1 LTRNRC
7 GLFSGYGM
15 VVGFLATCWVTPVR
29 SAPESGELQPLRG
42 AAEKLEAEK
51 RWEQAS
57 DAYAELLTR
66 DPGDLQTRDHYLR
79 CMRHALLGRRYRDP
93 SFRDLVLN
101 QDASALLQAYRE
113 VLTKLRANYADEQKT
128 AVLSLFR
135 EGLEQ
140 LRLDLTDEFFRKTC
154 LPGAAADS
162 IKEFDRRLAR
172 IQANL
177 SIRDLREAQAKA
189 LEIAR
194 AAHEALGLKPGVTIM
209 ELAAGACG
217 GLDEHTFFLT
227 PSQLREMGGVPAG
240 DAANVG
246 IDVALV
252 DQKPVVAQVL
262 PGSPAATEG
271 IRVGDRIVQIDKQRV
286 DGLSVVEIGDRLQG
300 EVGTSVRI
308 QVRTPGGR
316 SRRFTLTRQ
325 ALAMPSVQAQLLD
338 GQKGIGYVQ
347 IATFEKSTPQELDEA
362 ILHLRAEGMRALI
375 VDLRGN
381 PGGSL
386 EAAIQV
392 VERFIPDGVI
402 VCTQSRVGQY
412 CRTYRARNSNAWAI
426 PLVVLI
432 NPGTA
437 SAAEVAAGAWK
448 DRQRAT
454 LVGEP
459 TFGKACIQGILPL
472 ETVPSGIRLTIAR
485 FFSPRGKSYSGSGVT
500 PHILV
505 PQPQESL
512 HDQQLEAA
520 LQEAIRHTDIAQ

>member
-1 LTRNRC
+1 MARNHF
-7 GLFSGYGM
+7 GLFSVHGIA
-15 VVGFLATCWVTPVR
+15 VGFFAVCWLNPAR
-29 SAPESGELQPLRG
+29 SAPESGEVQPLAR
-42 AAEKLEAEK
+42 AAERFEAEK
-51 RWEQAS
+51 RWEEAS
-57 DAYAELLTR
+57 DAYAEVLSKN
-66 DPGDLQTRDHYLR
+66 PGDLKTRNHYLT

-93 SFRDLVLN
+93 GFRDLVLN
-101 QDASALLQAYRE
+101 QDASVLLQAYRE
-113 VLTKLRANYADEQKT
+113 VLTKLRANYADEQK
-128 AVLSLFR
+128 AALLALFG
-135 EGLEQ
+135 EGLNQ
-140 LRLDLTDEFFRKTC
+140 LRLDLTDDFFRKTC

-162 IKEFDRRLAR
+162 IRTFDRRLGQ
-172 IQANL
+172 IQAGL
-177 SIRDLREAQAKA
+177 RIRDLREAQAKA
-189 LEIAR
+189 LEISV
-194 AAHEALGLKPGVTIM
+194 AAQEALGLKPGVTIM

-227 PSQLREMGGVPAG
+227 PNQLREMGCVPAN

-246 IDVALV
+246 IDVALLN
-252 DQKPVVAQVL
+252 QKPVVAQVL
-262 PGSPAATEG
+262 PGSPAALEG
-271 IRVGDRIVQIDKQRV
+271 IRIGDRIVQIDRERADQ
-286 DGLSVVEIGDRLQG
+286 LSVAEIGNRLQG
-300 EVGTSVRI
+300 AVGTTVQL
-308 QVRTPGGR
+308 QVRMPGGR
-316 SRRFTLTRQ
+316 LRRFTLIRQ
-325 ALAMPSVQAQLLD
+325 ALVIPSVQAQLLD
-338 GQKGIGYVQ
+338 AQKGIGYVQ
-347 IATFEKSTPQELDEA
+347 IASFEKNSPQELDDA
-362 ILHLRAEGMRALI
+362 ILRLRAEGMRALI

-412 CRTYRARNSNAWAI
+412 CRTYRAHNNNAWAI

-448 DRQRAT
+448 ERQRAT

-459 TFGKACIQGILPL
+459 TFGKACIQGIIPL

-485 FFSPRGKSYSGSGVT
+485 FFSPRGKSFSGSGVT

>member
-7 GLFSGYGM
+7 GLLSAYGLA
-15 VVGFLATCWVTPVR
+15 VGFLATFCVTPIR
-29 SAPESGELQPLRG
+29 SAPEGGDPQPLRV

-51 RWEQAS
+51 QWEEAS

-66 DPGDLQTRDHYLR
+66 DPSDLQTRKHYLT

-93 SFRDLVLN
+93 SFRDLILN
-101 QDASALLQAYRE
+101 QDASGLLQAYRE

-128 AVLSLFR
+128 ALPSLFK

-140 LRLDLTDEFFRKTC
+140 LRFDLTDEFFRKTC
-154 LPGAAADS
+154 LPGATTDS
-162 IKEFDRRLAR
+162 IREFDRRLAR
-172 IQANL
+172 IEASL
-177 SIRDLREAQAKA
+177 RIRDLREAQAKA
-189 LEIAR
+189 LEISL
-194 AAHEALGLKPGVTIM
+194 AADEALSVKPGVTLM

-246 IDVALV
+246 IDVTLV
-252 DQKPVVAQVL
+252 DQNPIVAQVL
-262 PGSPAATEG
+262 PGSPAALEG
-271 IRVGDRIVQIDKQRV
+271 IRVGDRIVRIDSQRV
-286 DGLSVVEIGDRLQG
+286 DGLSVVEIGNRLRG
-300 EVGTSVRI
+300 ALGTSVQI

-325 ALAMPSVQAQLLD
+325 ALCVPSVQAELLD
-338 GQKGIGYVQ
+338 AQKGIGYVQ
-347 IATFEKSTPQELDEA
+347 IIGFEKNSPQELDEA

-375 VDLRGN
+375 IDLRGN

-392 VERFIPDGVI
+392 VERFVPDGVI

-412 CRTYRARNSNAWAI
+412 CRTYRAHNSNAWGI

-459 TFGKACIQGILPL
+459 TFGKACIQGVLPL
-472 ETVPSGIRLTIAR
+472 DTVPSGIRLTIAR
-485 FFSPRGKSYSGSGVT
+485 FFSPRGKSYSGTGVT
-500 PHILV
+500 PHILI